1 VNRPWGWVKETHIL
15 LRFFSNQFNFFDL
28 FEEQVSHAV
37 AAACFFSEVA
47 AQDRVSEEMLSRMTQ
62 IEHQGDNAAHV
73 IIERLNKTFITPF
86 DREDIHALT
95 MELDDITDMIHN
107 IVSRLKVY
115 DITGVD
121 QNLVEFAAVIEQS
134 VRAVARAVKGLRHI
148 KNVRVVFDACVE
160 VNRLE
165 NVGDVMRDRML
176 TELFAGEKDPIAVL
190 KRKDIYQEA
199 ETVLDVCEDVVH
211 VVDSIMVKQ
220 A

>member
-1 VNRPWGWVKETHIL
+1 MFL
-15 LRFFSNQFNFFDL
+15 SFFTNQFNFFDR

-37 AAACFFSEVA
+37 EAARFFTEVA
-47 AQDRVSEEMLSRMTQ
+47 AQDRVSEEMLRRMTE
-62 IEHQGDNAAHV
+62 IEHQGDNAAHT
-73 IIERLNKTFITPF
+73 IIAQLNRTFITPF

-95 MELDDITDMIHN
+95 MELDDITDMINN
-107 IVSRLKVY
+107 IVSRLRVY

-121 QNLVEFAAVIEQS
+121 KNLGQFAAVIDQS
-134 VRAVARAVKGLRHI
+134 VRAVARAVKGLRHV
-148 KNVRVVFDACVE
+148 KNARVVFDACVE

-165 NVGDVMRDRML
+165 NVGDVMRDRVL
-176 TELFAGEKDPIAVL
+176 AELFATAKDPIMVL
-190 KRKDIYQEA
+190 KWKDIYQDA

>member
-1 VNRPWGWVKETHIL
+1 MIL
-15 LRFFSNQFNFFDL
+15 SFFTRQFNFFDR

-37 AAACFFSEVA
+37 EAARFFKEVV
-47 AQDRVSEEMLSRMTQ
+47 AQDRVSEEMLSKMAQ
-62 IEHQGDNAAHV
+62 IEHQGDNVAHT
-73 IIERLNKTFITPF
+73 IIEQLNKTFITPF
-86 DREDIHALT
+86 DREDIHTLAK
-95 MELDDITDMIHN
+95 ELDDITDMINN
-107 IVSRLKVY
+107 IVSRLRVY

-121 QNLVEFAAVIEQS
+121 KNLVEFAAVIEQS
-134 VRAVARAVKGLRHI
+134 VRAVARAVGGLRHI

-165 NVGDVMRDRML
+165 NVGDMMRDRML
-176 TELFAGEKDPIAVL
+176 AELFTTAKDPIVVL
-190 KRKDIYQEA
+190 KWKDIYQDA

>member
-1 VNRPWGWVKETHIL
+1 MFL
-15 LRFFSNQFNFFDL
+15 SFFTNQFNFFDR

-37 AAACFFSEVA
+37 EAARFFTEVA
-47 AQDRVSEEMLSRMTQ
+47 AQDRVSEEMLRRMTE
-62 IEHQGDNAAHV
+62 IEHQGDNAAHT
-73 IIERLNKTFITPF
+73 IIAQLNRTFITPF

-95 MELDDITDMIHN
+95 MELDDITDMINN
-107 IVSRLKVY
+107 IVSRLRVY

-121 QNLVEFAAVIEQS
+121 KNFGQFAAVIDQS
-134 VRAVARAVKGLRHI
+134 VRAVARAVKGLRHV
-148 KNVRVVFDACVE
+148 KNARVVFDACVE

-165 NVGDVMRDRML
+165 NVGDVMRDRVL
-176 TELFAGEKDPIAVL
+176 AELFATAKDPIMVL
-190 KRKDIYQEA
+190 KWKDIYQDA